1 MAEEM
6 VKLQKL
12 QSREIFR
19 KQAARALDH
28 PNAEYD
34 GNDLTR
40 TVELGKVDFRHRETA
55 KGEFRRI

>member
-1 MAEEM
+1 MAKEM
-6 VKLQKL
+6 VKLQQL

-28 PNAEYD
+28 PNAKPE
-34 GNDLTR
+34 GSDLMR
-40 TVELGKVDFRHRETA
+40 TVELGKVDLQHRETA